1 MESPI
6 DENSDLGA
14 FGLKR
19 KDSAKAYRQKSD
31 LSFKILMFFGILL
44 LIASLI
50 IWAISFNSTSTDP
63 DYASISNSVF
73 SISIILIAFSI
84 IFYFFK
90 KQFSKLADIAEEIEN
105 CTDFSDEEIE

>member
-1 MESPI
+1 LDSPI
-6 DENSDLGA
+6 NKHDDLGA

-44 LIASLI
+44 LIISVIL
-50 IWAISFNSTSTDP
+50 WALSMYSTGTNP

-73 SISIILIAFSI
+73 SLSLIFIAFAV

-90 KQFSKLADIAEEIEN
+90 KQFSKLAEIAEEIEN
-105 CTDFSDEEIE
+105 CTDFSDEEVE